1 MSGERLCALPIVP
14 KDAIDRSFFVFD
26 MKTEVTSMDIAA
38 HGALLVVGT
47 SSGMILLFDLSNPLQ
62 QSGGLLIGQIRA
74 KGMHT
79 SLLMTIKFSDD
90 SRFCFAGVTKG
101 SSEMLAIDLGHLLV
115 EWKEWRRISAPPIAE
130 DSSGPVS
137 DEIQQQQLQNLVTYS
152 HSDAK
157 LRGFD
162 AVVHIMSSSDHRSE
176 SPNRSALYRLACG
189 KGIKNVH
196 VWHFH
201 VERMPVGDG
210 SDATSLLGRWEC
222 VYDVA
227 SNGNTITNIE
237 FRNFG
242 RELLSK
248 SAGMNIR
255 LWTLNVATDEDI
267 NIDAA
272 TTASSTANID
282 TATLDASPDT
292 VMPMEPT
299 VTEDIPQ
306 PIAANDDGSPSCAP
320 TPTVP
325 MPNKPTYV
333 DVANS
338 QDTKCLLR
346 YSLLAFGGTYDFTV
360 VDTTAPKEANRDVL
374 ELPERSANL
383 LASGRK

>member
-79 SLLMTIKFSDD
+79 SLLMTVKFSDD

-115 EWKEWRRISAPPIAE
+115 EWKEWRRINTPPITE

-162 AVVHIMSSSDHRSE
+162 AVVHIISSNDHRSE
-176 SPNRSALYRLACG
+176 SFNCSALYRLACG

-201 VERMPVGDG
+201 VERMPVNDG

-272 TTASSTANID
+272 TASSSTANTNI
-282 TATLDASPDT
+282 ATLDASSGAI
-292 VMPMEPT
+292 MSMEPN
-299 VTEDIPQ
+299 VTEDTQQ
-306 PIAANDDGSPSCAP
+306 PIAASGDGSPCAL
-320 TPTVP
+320 TPVP
-325 MPNKPTYV
+325 MPNKPTYI

-346 YSLLAFGGTYDFTV
+346 HSLLAFGGTYDFTV
-360 VDTTAPKEANRDVL
+360 VDTTAPKEVNRDVL
-374 ELPERSANL
+374 ELPERAANL
-383 LASGRK
+383 MASGRK